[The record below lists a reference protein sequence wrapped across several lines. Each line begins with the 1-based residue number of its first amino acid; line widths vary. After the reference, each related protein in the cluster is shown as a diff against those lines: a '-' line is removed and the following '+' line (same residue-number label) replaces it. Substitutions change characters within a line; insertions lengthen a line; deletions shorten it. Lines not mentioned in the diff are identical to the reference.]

1 MNRFEFSLHKN
12 LLIALVKR
20 DITARYRGSWLGL
33 MWSVLNPVLLLLVY
47 YFVFTHV
54 FKARLPQLYDG
65 RDIAFSGFIF
75 SGLIVYFLFSEV
87 LTRAPSIIQDNANY
101 VKKVVFPLE
110 IIPLVTV
117 LSAAFNF
124 CIAFV
129 VLQGFLL
136 VSGEGLKLASLV
148 FPLIALPYLL
158 FLLGIAW
165 FVSALAVYIRDVTYV
180 VGFIATAMMF
190 LSPVFYPPEIVPESF
205 RVLMFYNPLTYFIE
219 SFRMSVVAGVI
230 PPADFMLIPAAIG
243 TTVCAAGYAFFQ
255 RVRSGFA
262 DII

>member
-1 MNRFEFSLHKN
+1 MNRFHPGYHKG
-12 LLIALVKR
+12 LLFALVKR

-33 MWSVLNPVLLLLVY
+33 FWSILNPILLLVVY

-65 RDIAFSGFIF
+65 RDIGFSGFIF

-87 LTRAPSIIQDNANY
+87 VTRAPSVIQENANY
-101 VKKVVFPLE
+101 VKKVVFPIEVL
-110 IIPLVTV
+110 PVVAV

-124 CIAFV
+124 LVAFV

-136 VSGEGLKLASLV
+136 LSGEGIQLTSLLMP
-148 FPLIALPYLL
+148 FILLPFLL
-158 FLLGIAW
+158 FLLGVAW
-165 FVSALAVYIRDVTYV
+165 LISALAVYLRDVTYV
-180 VGFIATAMMF
+180 VGFLATAMMF
-190 LSPVFYPPEIVPESF
+190 LSPVFYPPEVVPASF
-205 RVLMFYNPLTYFIE
+205 KVVMFYNPLTYFIE
-219 SFRMSVVAGVI
+219 SFRMTTVAGVV
-230 PPADFMLIPAAIG
+230 PPPGFMLISAVIG
-243 TTVCAAGYAFFQ
+243 MATSVIGYGFFQ

>member
-1 MNRFEFSLHKN
+1 MNRFRFSLHKN
-12 LLIALVKR
+12 LLYALVKR

-33 MWSVLNPVLLLLVY
+33 FWSILNPVLLLVVY

-54 FKARLPQLYDG
+54 FKARLPQLYGG

-87 LTRAPSIIQDNANY
+87 VTRAPSVIQDNANY
-101 VKKVVFPLE
+101 VKKVVFPIEVL
-110 IIPLVTV
+110 PVVTV
-117 LSAAFNF
+117 LSAVFNF
-124 CIAFV
+124 VIAFG

-136 VSGEGLKLASLV
+136 LSGEGVKLASLV
-148 FPLIALPYLL
+148 FPLILLPYVL
-158 FLLGIAW
+158 FLLGVAW
-165 FVSALAVYIRDVTYV
+165 FVSALAVYLRDVTYV

-190 LSPVFYPPEIVPESF
+190 LSPVFYPPEVVPDAF
-205 RVLMFYNPLTYFIE
+205 RVVMFFNPLTYFIE
-219 SFRMSVVAGVI
+219 SFRMSVVAGVV
-230 PPADFMLIPAAIG
+230 PPASFMLIPTAIG
-243 TTVCAAGYAFFQ
+243 VAVCAAGYGFFQ

>member
-1 MNRFEFSLHKN
+1 MNRFRLSIHKN
-12 LLIALVKR
+12 LLLALVKR
-20 DITARYRGSWLGL
+20 DISARYRGSWLGL
-33 MWSVLNPVLLLLVY
+33 FWSVLNPILLLLVY
-47 YFVFTHV
+47 YFVFTHI

-65 RDIAFSGFIF
+65 RDIPFSGFIF

-87 LTRAPSIIQDNANY
+87 LTRTPSVIQNNTNY

-110 IIPLVTV
+110 IIPMVTV

-124 CIAFV
+124 LIAFV

-136 VSGEGLKLASLV
+136 LSGEGVKLTSLL
-148 FPLIALPYLL
+148 FPLIALPYIL
-158 FLLGIAW
+158 FLFGIAW
-165 FVSALAVYIRDVTYV
+165 FVSALAVYLRDVVYV

-190 LSPVFYPPEIVPESF
+190 LSPVFYAPEAVPEGFSA
-205 RVLMFYNPLTYFIE
+205 VMFYNPLTYFIE
-219 SFRMSVVAGVI
+219 AFRMSVVAGVV
-230 PPADFMLIPAAIG
+230 PPVSFILIPASVGIV
-243 TTVCAAGYAFFQ
+243 VCFSGYAFFQ